1 MVILGDIIEYG
12 QYIQIPGK
20 LLEPVNNM
28 DKVSLYQDEQKVLKG
43 FVHDTAEQK
52 IKYYDKKI
60 AEMKQKYDMDF
71 STFQNKIYLK
81 AAEVDLEEW
90 NDFVLW
96 GSYIKAYRYWAQ
108 FC

>member
-1 MVILGDIIEYG
+1 MGDIIEYG
-12 QYIQIPGK
+12 QYIQIPEK
-20 LLEPVNNM
+20 LFEPVNSK
-28 DKVSLYQDEQKVLKG
+28 DKVILSQDEKKVLKE
-43 FVHDTAEQK
+43 FVHSTAEQK
-52 IKYYDKKI
+52 INYYNKKI

-81 AAEVDLEEW
+81 ASEVDLEEW